1 MGYELYRHGA
11 DHGVVR
17 VASKPFVGRRRRYR
31 DDKWDRCRRPG
42 NEWQHNAGSHRGR
55 FQVVCLHWNWGGE
68 QPRWILR
75 LLYRDRHEQHDIH
88 LSRRVEPR
96 RAAISIRSVL
106 DREYSTDLYRFIDTA
121 DVYSRWVPGHTGG
134 ESEAIIGKWFARSGK
149 RDKVVI
155 ATKLGMDMG
164 DGKIGLKPAYI
175 QQAVE
180 DSLRR
185 LQTDRIDL
193 YQSHQDDETTP
204 LEDALG
210 AYARLIEQGKVRYI
224 GASNYKGARL
234 RAALEISRTNNL
246 PAYQTLQPHYNLVE
260 RRGYESDLAPVVAE
274 YGIGVIPYFALASG
288 FLSGKYRSEADLA
301 GKARSRGAAKY
312 LNERGLAVLDAL
324 DSVAREYNSTSAAV
338 ALAWLIAQP
347 GITAPIASA
356 TNSDQLD
363 ALIDAT
369 NLTLDAGSLRKLSDA
384 SN

>member
-1 MGYELYRHGA
+1 MRKRILGHSDLEVPVIMLG
-11 DHGVVR
+11 
-17 VASKPFVGRRRRYR
+17 
-31 DDKWDRCRRPG
+31 G
-42 NEWQHNAGSHRGR
+42 NVFGWTVS
-55 FQVVCLHWNWGGE
+55 
-68 QPRWILR
+68 
-75 LLYRDRHEQHDIH
+75 
-88 LSRRVEPR
+88 EPD
-96 RAAISIRSVL
+96 SFNLL
-106 DREYSTDLYRFIDTA
+106 DRAFDAGLNFIDTA